1 MTSTKII
8 LVNLV
13 IGVNIIIAGQFNP
26 PILSIPV
33 VEIKSGEYIFLKCE
47 VVGHFNASV
56 MYQFFKDNVNITS
69 FQSTQTYYFVSQTKD
84 KGGYHCAA
92 KINSTTIGSN
102 VTQVNVKLKVTVGGT
117 YQIEGGDT
125 NITCHVGGGEA
136 VKSVSWKVDGEV
148 IEETSNQIQVKNV
161 TRPMEGRIYGCS
173 ATSFSNETADF
184 AFANMVV
191 YFTEV
196 PNFNL
201 YDPFPEEGGG
211 SHLVGD
217 CYADSKP
224 VVAAIIWYKDG
235 QVIKDQTINGLRVE
249 SSRTNSGYYSC
260 GKRSAYAG
268 LKNSTSK
275 KVTFIYMD
283 SPTIT
288 FAAGKLSP
296 AREGDD
302 IKMNCSV
309 KEYYPGMN
317 LTYQWLKFNPDDGS
331 SIVFEN
337 TGTIFLIRSTTV
349 RNSGKYSCRVVGQA
363 KGKVI
368 VKKTDQEVLVYAKS
382 DAPLLSTTKSNLN
395 SGETFTLTCVKSSN
409 ANGTVLYQF
418 FKDGRNI
425 TTLQTDHKLMVVNIK
440 TKESGVYRCSENIKN
455 SLKFSNTIEINVQ
468 LHVRVLVYSTKEGSN
483 VNISCFVYG
492 GENVSSVTWKRDGQV
507 LPESMTYITLKNIS
521 RAMQGQ
527 NYSCS
532 ATSSYGR
539 NSKERSSLLIVYW
552 FDQPKAVLK
561 SHLYLKEGATLHLRC
576 ESDMYPNDFVT
587 YTWYKDGMVIRNA
600 SKVYLQQKNV
610 MKKDGGNYSCGI
622 FHLFTNSSKNSTLQ
636 KVNII
641 YMYSPSINIAQ
652 KPPFKAG
659 SNIELNCGV
668 MDYFPDL
675 NITYRWLVPNKF
687 NSQTLIGEEKKLV
700 LKDISKD
707 NTARYICQAT
717 GRFNGSVISKES
729 SLLIE
734 VSYKGEGVMFSP
746 RNLTQKYKIGVS
758 LSVKCSLSDYGIP
771 PSTLYWYRNKR
782 PITVG
787 TEGNL
792 LHLNISSLKAEDTG
806 NYTCEATNNVG
817 NISKVLTIF
826 VMETPGRPQMLKLVS
841 TTSQSIQ
848 VRWEAPITD
857 GYSPITS
864 YQVHH
869 KENSTTNFIKN
880 TVNDGLKFN
889 ITNLKPGMFY
899 DVKVQAGNGIGF
911 GQETVVT
918 LMTNESAPEPVN
930 NISIITS
937 HQHIIVRFSPSQSI
951 NGILKGYTVFYRR
964 LSSNKLLQAAFISQ
978 PPISDV
984 NITGLELYTEYEVL
998 VMVSNTLFNTTSK
1011 KTVRTLGTAPKP
1023 LDKVLPKPS
1032 EDERKET
1039 SFAINI
1045 VLFEKTVGEIAHYD
1059 VIVFKK
1065 TATTKKSPNE
1075 YGNEEI
1081 TSNVVARLYNPKE
1094 NLLFVVGD
1102 SNTGNRIKREL
1113 GAPNNPPLEKNTE
1126 YVVFVRAY
1134 VSEAV
1139 YQSSP
1144 WYPPVTTKGSDDDD
1158 DDDDSKKT
1166 KIVVVIV
1173 VCILLAIVIL
1183 GVVLFYFYRNRIK
1196 RKNNI
1201 NISRGSKKKY
1211 TSEPGEEIKMNP
1223 ATS

>member
-1 MTSTKII
+1 
-8 LVNLV
+8 
-13 IGVNIIIAGQFNP
+13 
-26 PILSIPV
+26 
-33 VEIKSGEYIFLKCE
+33 
-47 VVGHFNASV
+47 

-69 FQSTQTYYFVSQTKD
+69 CQSTQTYYFVSQTKD

-92 KINSTTIGSN
+92 KINSTTIDSN

-136 VKSVSWKVDGEV
+136 VKSFSWKVDGEA
-148 IEETSNQIQVKNV
+148 IEETSNRIQVKNV
-161 TRPMEGRIYGCS
+161 TRQMEGRVYGCS
-173 ATSFSNETADF
+173 ATSFSNETTDF
-184 AFANMVV
+184 DFANMVV
-191 YFTEV
+191 YFTAV
-196 PNFNL
+196 PNFIL
-201 YDPFPEEGGG
+201 YDPFPEEESG
-211 SHLVGD
+211 SLLVGD
-217 CYADSKP
+217 CFADSNP

-235 QVIKDQTINGLRVE
+235 QVIKDQTTNTLRVK

-275 KVTFIYMD
+275 KVTFVYMD

-302 IKMNCSV
+302 IQMNCSV

-317 LTYQWLKFNPDDGS
+317 LTYQWLKFNPDYGT
-331 SIVFEN
+331 N
-337 TGTIFLIRSTTV
+337 TVLKNNGTIFLIRSSTV
-349 RNSGKYSCRVVGQA
+349 KNSGKYSCKVVGQA

-368 VKKTDQEVLVYAKS
+368 VKKTHQEVLVYAKS

-425 TTLQTDHKLMVVNIK
+425 TTLQTDHKLTAVNIK
-440 TKESGVYRCSENIKN
+440 TKESGAYRCSENMKN

-468 LHVRVLVYSTKEGSN
+468 LHVRVLLYSTKEWSN
-483 VNISCFVYG
+483 VNISCFIYG

-507 LPESMTYITLKNIS
+507 LPESKTYVTLKNIS

-532 ATSSYGR
+532 ATTLSGK
-539 NSKERSSLLIVYW
+539 NSKESSSLLTMYW

-561 SHLYLKEGATLHLRC
+561 SDLYLKEGATLHLRC

-600 SKVYLQQKNV
+600 SKVYLRQKNV

-622 FHLFTNSSKNSTLQ
+622 LHPFTNGDKNSTLQ
-636 KVNII
+636 EVNII
-641 YMYSPSINIAQ
+641 YMYSPSINITQ

-717 GRFNGSVISKES
+717 GRFNGSVIPKES
-729 SLLIE
+729 SLHIE
-734 VSYKGEGVMFSP
+734 VSYKAEGVMFSP
-746 RNLTQKYKIGVS
+746 RNSTQKYKIGVS

-782 PITVG
+782 PITVN
-787 TEGNL
+787 TEGNSL
-792 LHLNISSLKAEDTG
+792 YLNISSVKAKDTG

-826 VMETPGRPQMLKLVS
+826 VMETPGRPQMLQLVS
-841 TTSQSIQ
+841 KTSHSIQ
-848 VRWEAPITD
+848 VRWKAPVTD

-864 YQVHH
+864 YKVYH
-869 KENSTTNFIKN
+869 KENSTTSFIKN
-880 TVNDGLKFN
+880 TVNDSLKFN

-899 DVKVQAGNGIGF
+899 DVKVQAGNSIGF
-911 GQETVVT
+911 GQETAVVT
-918 LMTNESAPEPVN
+918 LTTNETAPEPVN

-937 HQHIIVRFSPSQSI
+937 QQHIIVRFSSSQSI

-998 VMVSNTLFNTTSK
+998 VMVSNTLFNTTSN
-1011 KTVRTLGTAPKP
+1011 KTLPNP
-1023 LDKVLPKPS
+1023 LTKNFQNLLKMK
-1032 EDERKET
+1032 ERKRRLLSISSCLKKRLVKLPIMT
-1039 SFAINI
+1039 S
-1045 VLFEKTVGEIAHYD
+1045 
-1059 VIVFKK
+1059 
-1065 TATTKKSPNE
+1065 
-1075 YGNEEI
+1075 
-1081 TSNVVARLYNPKE
+1081 
-1094 NLLFVVGD
+1094 
-1102 SNTGNRIKREL
+1102 
-1113 GAPNNPPLEKNTE
+1113 
-1126 YVVFVRAY
+1126 
-1134 VSEAV
+1134 
-1139 YQSSP
+1139 
-1144 WYPPVTTKGSDDDD
+1144 
-1158 DDDDSKKT
+1158 
-1166 KIVVVIV
+1166 
-1173 VCILLAIVIL
+1173 
-1183 GVVLFYFYRNRIK
+1183 
-1196 RKNNI
+1196 
-1201 NISRGSKKKY
+1201 
-1211 TSEPGEEIKMNP
+1211 
-1223 ATS
+1223 

>member
-1 MTSTKII
+1 MNLKISHFIKSQFKKKNKMTSIKII

-13 IGVNIIIAGQFNP
+13 FGVNIIA
-26 PILSIPV
+26 
-33 VEIKSGEYIFLKCE
+33 
-47 VVGHFNASV
+47 
-56 MYQFFKDNVNITS
+56 
-69 FQSTQTYYFVSQTKD
+69 
-84 KGGYHCAA
+84 
-92 KINSTTIGSN
+92 
-102 VTQVNVKLKVTVGGT
+102 VKLKVTVGGT

-136 VKSVSWKVDGEV
+136 VKSFSWKVDGEA
-148 IEETSNQIQVKNV
+148 IEETSNRIQVKNV
-161 TRPMEGRIYGCS
+161 TRQMEGRVYGCS
-173 ATSFSNETADF
+173 ATSFSNETTDF
-184 AFANMVV
+184 DFANMVV
-191 YFTEV
+191 YFTAV
-196 PNFNL
+196 PNFIL
-201 YDPFPEEGGG
+201 YDPFPEEESG
-211 SHLVGD
+211 SLLVGD
-217 CYADSKP
+217 CFADSNP

-235 QVIKDQTINGLRVE
+235 QVIKDQTTNTLRVK

-275 KVTFIYMD
+275 KVTFVYMD

-302 IKMNCSV
+302 IQMNCSV

-317 LTYQWLKFNPDDGS
+317 LTYQWLKFNPDYGT
-331 SIVFEN
+331 N
-337 TGTIFLIRSTTV
+337 TVLKNNGTIFLIRSSTV
-349 RNSGKYSCRVVGQA
+349 KNSGKYSCKVVGQA

-368 VKKTDQEVLVYAKS
+368 VKKTHQEVLVYAKS

-425 TTLQTDHKLMVVNIK
+425 TTLQTDHKLTAVNIK
-440 TKESGVYRCSENIKN
+440 TKESGAYRCSENMKN

-468 LHVRVLVYSTKEGSN
+468 LHVRVLLYSTKEWSN
-483 VNISCFVYG
+483 VNISCFIYG

-507 LPESMTYITLKNIS
+507 LPESKTYVTLKNIS

-532 ATSSYGR
+532 ATTLSGK
-539 NSKERSSLLIVYW
+539 NSKESSSLLTMYW

-561 SHLYLKEGATLHLRC
+561 SDLYLKEGATLHLRC

-600 SKVYLQQKNV
+600 SKVYLRQKNV

-622 FHLFTNSSKNSTLQ
+622 LHPFTNGDKNSTLQ
-636 KVNII
+636 EVNII
-641 YMYSPSINIAQ
+641 YMYSPSINITQ

-717 GRFNGSVISKES
+717 GRFNGSVIPKES
-729 SLLIE
+729 SLHIE
-734 VSYKGEGVMFSP
+734 VSYKAEGVMFSP
-746 RNLTQKYKIGVS
+746 RNSTQKYKIGVS

-782 PITVG
+782 PITVN
-787 TEGNL
+787 TEGNSL
-792 LHLNISSLKAEDTG
+792 YLNISSVKAKDTG

-826 VMETPGRPQMLKLVS
+826 VMETPGRPQMLQLVS
-841 TTSQSIQ
+841 KTSHSIQ
-848 VRWEAPITD
+848 VRWKAPVTD

-864 YQVHH
+864 YKVYH
-869 KENSTTNFIKN
+869 KENSTTSFIKN
-880 TVNDGLKFN
+880 TVNDSLKFN

-899 DVKVQAGNGIGF
+899 DVKVQAGNSIGF
-911 GQETVVT
+911 GQETAVVT
-918 LMTNESAPEPVN
+918 LTTNETAPEPVN

-937 HQHIIVRFSPSQSI
+937 QQHIIVRFSSSQSI

-998 VMVSNTLFNTTSK
+998 VMVSNTLFNTTSN

-1023 LDKVLPKPS
+1023 LDKELPKPS

-1065 TATTKKSPNE
+1065 TATMKKSPNE
-1075 YGNEEI
+1075 YRNDEI
-1081 TSNVVARLYNPKE
+1081 TFNVVGRLYNPKDNE
-1094 NLLFVVGD
+1094 LFVVGD
-1102 SNTGNRIKREL
+1102 SNTGNRIKRQL
-1113 GAPNNPPLEKNTE
+1113 GAPKNPPLEKNTE

-1144 WYPPVTTKGSDDDD
+1144 WYPSVTTKGGDD

-1183 GVVLFYFYRNRIK
+1183 GVVLFYFYRDRIK
-1196 RKNNI
+1196 RNNNI

-1211 TSEPGEEIKMNP
+1211 KSEQGEEIKMNP

>member
-1 MTSTKII
+1 
-8 LVNLV
+8 
-13 IGVNIIIAGQFNP
+13 
-26 PILSIPV
+26 
-33 VEIKSGEYIFLKCE
+33 
-47 VVGHFNASV
+47 

-69 FQSTQTYYFVSQTKD
+69 CQSTQTYYFVSQTKD

-92 KINSTTIGSN
+92 KINSTTIDSN

-136 VKSVSWKVDGEV
+136 VKSFSWKVDGEA
-148 IEETSNQIQVKNV
+148 IEETSNRIQVKNV
-161 TRPMEGRIYGCS
+161 TRQMEGRVYGCS
-173 ATSFSNETADF
+173 ATSFSNETTDF
-184 AFANMVV
+184 DFANMVV
-191 YFTEV
+191 YFTAV
-196 PNFNL
+196 PNFIL
-201 YDPFPEEGGG
+201 YDPFPEEESG
-211 SHLVGD
+211 SLLVGD
-217 CYADSKP
+217 CFADSNP

-235 QVIKDQTINGLRVE
+235 QVIKDQTTNTLRVK

-275 KVTFIYMD
+275 KVTFVYMD

-302 IKMNCSV
+302 IQMNCSV

-317 LTYQWLKFNPDDGS
+317 LTYQWLKFNPDYGT
-331 SIVFEN
+331 N
-337 TGTIFLIRSTTV
+337 T
-349 RNSGKYSCRVVGQA
+349 
-363 KGKVI
+363 
-368 VKKTDQEVLVYAKS
+368 VLKNNAKS

-425 TTLQTDHKLMVVNIK
+425 TTLQTDHKLTAVNIK
-440 TKESGVYRCSENIKN
+440 TKESGAYRCSENMKN

-468 LHVRVLVYSTKEGSN
+468 LHVRVLLYSTKEWSN
-483 VNISCFVYG
+483 VNISCFIYG

-507 LPESMTYITLKNIS
+507 LPESKTYVTLKNIS

-532 ATSSYGR
+532 ATTLSGK
-539 NSKERSSLLIVYW
+539 NSKESSSLLTMYW

-561 SHLYLKEGATLHLRC
+561 SDLYLKEGATLHLRC

-600 SKVYLQQKNV
+600 SKVYLRQKNV

-622 FHLFTNSSKNSTLQ
+622 LHPFTNGDKNSTLQ
-636 KVNII
+636 EVNII
-641 YMYSPSINIAQ
+641 YMYSPSINITQ

-717 GRFNGSVISKES
+717 GRFNGSVIPKES
-729 SLLIE
+729 SLHIE
-734 VSYKGEGVMFSP
+734 VSYKAEGVMFSP
-746 RNLTQKYKIGVS
+746 RNSTQKYKIGVS

-782 PITVG
+782 PITVN
-787 TEGNL
+787 TEGNSL
-792 LHLNISSLKAEDTG
+792 YLNISSVKAKDTG

-826 VMETPGRPQMLKLVS
+826 VMETPGRPQMLQLVS
-841 TTSQSIQ
+841 KTSHSIQ
-848 VRWEAPITD
+848 VRWKAPVTD

-864 YQVHH
+864 YKVYH
-869 KENSTTNFIKN
+869 KENSTTSFIKN
-880 TVNDGLKFN
+880 TVNDSLKFN

-899 DVKVQAGNGIGF
+899 DVKVQAGNSIGF
-911 GQETVVT
+911 GQETAVVT
-918 LMTNESAPEPVN
+918 LTTNETAPEPVN

-937 HQHIIVRFSPSQSI
+937 QQHIIVRFSSSQSI

-998 VMVSNTLFNTTSK
+998 VMVSNTLFNTTSN

-1023 LDKVLPKPS
+1023 LDKELPKPS

-1065 TATTKKSPNE
+1065 TATMKKSPNE
-1075 YGNEEI
+1075 YRNDEI
-1081 TSNVVARLYNPKE
+1081 TFNVVGRLYNPKDNE
-1094 NLLFVVGD
+1094 LFVVGD
-1102 SNTGNRIKREL
+1102 SNTGNRIKRQL
-1113 GAPNNPPLEKNTE
+1113 GAPKNPPLEKNTE

-1144 WYPPVTTKGSDDDD
+1144 WYPSVTTKGGDD

-1183 GVVLFYFYRNRIK
+1183 GVVLFYFYRDRIK
-1196 RKNNI
+1196 RNNNI

-1211 TSEPGEEIKMNP
+1211 KSEQGEEIKMNP